1 MNARSEQLKT
11 MVGDLTALAGHA
23 AEGKGSHRIAQERER
38 HINKEPV
45 QVQSR
50 HALAAPA
57 RKHAKRQSKAEQTKE
72 IKPEQVVALDEE
84 DFTDFL
90 IVDGKKTGIKKGL
103 YQPLFYAC
111 CGGVGG

>member
-1 MNARSEQLKT
+1 
-11 MVGDLTALAGHA
+11 
-23 AEGKGSHRIAQERER
+23 
-38 HINKEPV
+38 V

-50 HALAAPA
+50 HALEAPS
-57 RKHAKRQSKAEQTKE
+57 RKDAKRQSKAEQAKE
-72 IKPEQVVALDEE
+72 MKPEQVVALDEE

-111 CGGVGG
+111 CRGVGG